1 MSERTFPWTREPRVA
16 VVLPPERDP
25 SWSAGARWCALL
37 EAWGFPFEI
46 TGHEA
51 PERWTTLLTPDML
64 PVIEGPGR
72 EDELAEA
79 AFAVLEAHA
88 SAGLVGLSRWPHG
101 KIVAL
106 VVDGDVD
113 HPTGVDPECARYVA
127 PAIETMRRAGYDGYG
142 IFAAAAN
149 VDAEPGSFP
158 PGAEY
163 YNHSFSHP
171 YSYWEPAA
179 WATLSEERMAEEI
192 EGSDA
197 TFRTELG
204 SGDHRMFRLPH
215 FQWEAWE
222 RSAAVLERLGYL
234 AESSVGANHA
244 VTGGLPYQQAVEPW
258 SDRPENAALLRTHP
272 DPARR
277 RRFLQ
282 LPISAD
288 PSDRAFPNGCCS
300 YNSLGEGVRNRTAAP
315 EDYRAVLQDVLDRA
329 VAAGGLAHLFIDPP
343 DAGYGR
349 LEGDTRDYAGAVE
362 RWLTAAVCRD
372 DVVPMSTAELAAW
385 WRARADAIGRLGWH
399 LDGDRLCV
407 RLDDPPPGAALAV
420 FRPDAGWSVE
430 PIRDEVTA

>member
-1 MSERTFPWTREPRVA
+1 VSERSFTWTREPRVA
-16 VVLPPERDP
+16 VVLPSEGDP
-25 SWSAGARWCALL
+25 TWAAGARWCALL
-37 EAWGFPFEI
+37 EAWGFPFEVVP
-46 TGHEA
+46 EA
-51 PERWTTLLTPDML
+51 TSGRWTTLLTPGML
-64 PVIEGPGR
+64 PELDGPGC
-72 EDELAEA
+72 EDERADA

-88 SAGLVGLSRWPHG
+88 SAGLIGLGRWPEG
-101 KIVAL
+101 RTAAL

-127 PAIETMRRAGYDGYG
+127 PAIETMRRAGYEGYG

-171 YSYWEPAA
+171 YSHWEPAA

-192 EGSDA
+192 EGCDA
-197 TFRTELG
+197 TFRSKLG
-204 SGDHRMFRLPH
+204 ADDHRMFRLPH
-215 FQWEAWE
+215 FQWEAWD

-244 VTGGLPYQQAVEPW
+244 VTGGLPYHQAIEPW
-258 SDRPENAALLRTHP
+258 SDRPEDAALLRTHP
-272 DPARR
+272 DTERR

-300 YNSLGEGVRNRTAAP
+300 YNSLGEGVRNRTAEP
-315 EDYRAVLQDVLDRA
+315 EDYGAVLEEVLGRAVTS
-329 VAAGGLAHLFIDPP
+329 GGLAHVFIDPP

-349 LEGDTRDYAGAVE
+349 LDGDARDYAGVVE
-362 RWLTAAVCRD
+362 RWLTAAVRRD
-372 DVVPMSTAELAAW
+372 DLALMSAARLASW
-385 WRARADAIGRLGWH
+385 WRARAEAVARLDWR
-399 LDGDRLCV
+399 LDGDALHV
-407 RLDDPPPGAALAV
+407 RLDDPPPGAVLAI
-420 FRPDAGWSVE
+420 FRPDAGWFME

>member
-1 MSERTFPWTREPRVA
+1 MSERSFPWTREPRVA
-16 VVLPPERDP
+16 VFLPPDHDP
-25 SWSAGARWCALL
+25 AWSAGARWCALL

-46 TGHEA
+46 TDGEE
-51 PERWTTLLTPDML
+51 PGRWTTLLTPDML
-64 PVIEGPGR
+64 PAPDGPGR
-72 EDELAEA
+72 EDEFAEA
-79 AFAVLEAHA
+79 AFAALEAHA
-88 SAGLVGLSRWPHG
+88 SAGLVGLSRWPEG
-101 KIVAL
+101 RTAAL
-106 VVDGDVD
+106 VIDGDVD

-127 PAIETMRRAGYDGYG
+127 PAIETMRRAGYDRYG
-142 IFAAAAN
+142 IFVAAAN

-179 WATLSEERMAEEI
+179 WATLSEERMREEI
-192 EGSDA
+192 ERSDA
-197 TFRTELG
+197 TFRRDLG
-204 SGDHRMFRLPH
+204 TGDHLMFRLPH

-222 RSAAVLERLGYL
+222 RSATVLERLGYV

-244 VTGGLPYQQAVEPW
+244 VTGGLPYHQALAPW
-258 SDRPENAALLRTHP
+258 SARPEDAALLRSHP

-315 EDYRAVLQDVLDRA
+315 EDYAAVLQAVLDHA
-329 VAAGGLAHLFIDPP
+329 VAVGGLAHAFIDPP

-349 LEGDTRDYAGAVE
+349 LDGDTKDYAGAVE
-362 RWLTAAVCRD
+362 RWLAAAMRRD
-372 DVVPMSTAELAAW
+372 DLAPMSASELAAW
-385 WRARADAIGRLGWH
+385 WAARADAVRRLAWR
-399 LDGDRLCV
+399 LDDGALDV
-407 RLDDPPPGAALAV
+407 RLDDPPPGAALAL
-420 FRPDAGWSVE
+420 FRPDAGWDVE
-430 PIRDEVTA
+430 PIRAEEAA